1 MLKASPELLSLCL
14 SKCKVFFAEQ
24 GRYDLKGKGCFCTF
38 KEHLCKKVKMRGMST
53 TFSFWLD
60 FFYVMGSQ
68 ALVQAP

>member
-38 KEHLCKKVKMRGMST
+38 KEHLCKKVKMRECPQRYHFGWT
-53 TFSFWLD
+53 SFT
-60 FFYVMGSQ
+60 
-68 ALVQAP
+68 